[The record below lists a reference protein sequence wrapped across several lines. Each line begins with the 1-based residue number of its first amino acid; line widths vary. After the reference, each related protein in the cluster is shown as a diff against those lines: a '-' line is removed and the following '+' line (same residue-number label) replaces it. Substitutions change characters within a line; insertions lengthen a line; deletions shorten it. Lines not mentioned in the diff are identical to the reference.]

1 MSVRPLRIG
10 KRLIG
15 GEQPCFVIAEAG
27 VNHNGDPDMA
37 RKLVDV
43 AAAAGADAVKF
54 QTFDPEK
61 LVTASAPKAAY
72 QQRND
77 GNTRSQRE
85 MLEALV
91 LPRALHAELRT
102 RAESKGMMFL
112 SSPFD
117 EDAADFLAA
126 LGVPALKIPSGE
138 LTNHLLLAHLAAKK
152 LPLLMSTGMATL
164 DEIAAALSA
173 LQVAGSRDVALF
185 HCVSNYPCSPEEANL
200 RAMATMRE
208 RFGLPV
214 GWSDH
219 TLGID
224 VSLAAV
230 AMGAELLEKHFT
242 LDRGL
247 PGPDH
252 KASLEPGELHALV
265 RGVRNVEAAR
275 GSGQKHPTASE
286 SAVALVARRSLHYRA
301 DRPAGHVLT
310 RNDLQALRPGDG
322 ISPARVNELVGRVLT
337 KAVNAGSR
345 LTLADLETSPT
356 EPKPEVTEVNS

>member
-27 VNHNGDPDMA
+27 VNHNGDPAMA
-37 RKLVDV
+37 RQLVDV

-54 QTFDPEK
+54 QTFDPAL

-77 GNTRSQRE
+77 GIGRSQRE

-91 LPRALHAELRT
+91 LPRELHHELRA

-117 EDAADFLAA
+117 EGSADFLAT
-126 LGVPALKIPSGE
+126 LGVPALKVASGE
-138 LTNHLLLAHLAAKK
+138 LTNHLLLAHLAGKH
-152 LPLLMSTGMATL
+152 LPLLVSTGMATI
-164 DEIAAALSA
+164 DEIAAALAA
-173 LQVAGSRDVALF
+173 LQAAGNRDVALF
-185 HCVSNYPCSPEEANL
+185 HCVSNYPCAPAEANL
-200 RAMATMRE
+200 RAMATLRE

-224 VSLAAV
+224 VSIAAV

-242 LDRGL
+242 LERGL

-265 RGVRNVEAAR
+265 RGIRDVEAAR
-275 GSGQKHPTASE
+275 GTGEKRPTASE
-286 SAVALVARRSLHYRA
+286 SAVALVARRSLYYRA
-301 DRPAGHVLT
+301 DLPAGHVLS
-310 RNDLQALRPGDG
+310 RADLQALRPGDG
-322 ISPARVNELVGRVLT
+322 VSPAKVNELVGRPLT
-337 KAVNAGSR
+337 KAVLAGAR
-345 LTLADLETSPT
+345 LVLSDVE
-356 EPKPEVTEVNS
+356 PEVKS